1 MGAAPTGGG
10 RIGRALLTYAV
21 LVGIPV
27 AGLLV
32 ILRVG
37 QALEAPPSIGGDWQ
51 VEASLPAVL
60 PSPCA
65 ALVRPATQSAL
76 TVSQS
81 GVYLSLTYRG
91 GATAGMD
98 GTLRGDSLFTGAAPV
113 SRVAPRTARCEPGD
127 GIALRARVE
136 RSAGSARMTGVISL
150 PGCPECGEVPFTAT
164 RLPGEVRPKGG
175 H

>member
-1 MGAAPTGGG
+1 
-10 RIGRALLTYAV
+10 L
-21 LVGIPV
+21 LVGVPV

-37 QALEAPPSIGGDWQ
+37 RALEAPPSIGGDWQ
-51 VEASLPAVL
+51 VEARLPAAL
-60 PSPCA
+60 APPCA
-65 ALVRPATQSAL
+65 ALVRPSAQPAL

-98 GTLRGDSLFTGAAPV
+98 GTLRGDSLFTGAAPL
-113 SRVAPRTARCEPGD
+113 SRIAPRRVRCEPGD
-127 GIALRARVE
+127 AITLRARVD
-136 RSAGSARMTGVISL
+136 RSAGPARMTGVLSL

-164 RLPGEVRPKGG
+164 RLPGEARPKGG